1 MSQWPDRNCAQRCA
15 VCQLPLFVSRI
26 AGLTS
31 TTFFFHL
38 TGSSIVASSTP
49 SFSSATS
56 VSGMIDSPRMRSA
69 GRELLSLAL
78 MDARNHTLHLFGQ
91 YQKALEAS
99 NFVVPLLPT
108 VNPPLWELGHVGWFQ
123 EWWIGRNMQR
133 ALGEHCE
140 PAHARLASIEHNAD
154 TWWDSSHVP
163 HDTRWALALPDAD
176 QTRAYLLDTLESTLE
191 LLAKC
196 SDEDDAL
203 YFYRLCL
210 FHEDMH
216 AEALVTTAQTLG
228 LMLDRPLQEAYTPAP
243 VAVREPL
250 LIPTTAWQL
259 GSLSGPG
266 SGFAFDNEKS
276 VHTIAVP
283 EFEIDAQPVT
293 WAQFVEFVSDGGYD
307 RAEFWHPDGWQ
318 WLQGMS
324 EAPGQY
330 QGRRGP
336 RYVDQIGVAS
346 GAVMQTRFGQAR
358 RMHGNQAAMHM
369 TWFEADAWC
378 RWAGRRLP
386 FEVEWEVAAHT
397 AARRGFRWGDVWE
410 WTGSTFRPYPHFK
423 ADPYLDYSQPW
434 FGTHR
439 VLRGASFATRARMKS
454 PKYRNFYLPK
464 RDDIFCGF
472 RSCSL

>member
-1 MSQWPDRNCAQRCA
+1 M
-15 VCQLPLFVSRI
+15 CQLPLFDSGI
-26 AGLTS
+26 AGLTNTVS
-31 TTFFFHL
+31 STFFLNL
-38 TGSSIVASSTP
+38 TGSFTVASSTP
-49 SFSSATS
+49 SFSTATS
-56 VSGMIDSPRMRSA
+56 VSGLIDSPRMRGA

-91 YQKALEAS
+91 YQKALEAG
-99 NFVVPLLPT
+99 NFTVPLLPT
-108 VNPPLWELGHVGWFQ
+108 INPPLWELGHVGWFQ

-133 ALGEHCE
+133 ALGDRCE
-140 PAHARLASIEHNAD
+140 PAHARLASIEPNAD
-154 TWWDSSHVP
+154 NWWDSAHVP
-163 HDTRWALALPDAD
+163 HDTRWTLALPDAD

-191 LLAKC
+191 LLAKS

-216 AEALVTTAQTLG
+216 AEALVYTAQTLG
-228 LMLDRPLQEAYTPAP
+228 LQLDRPLLQAYTPAP
-243 VAVREPL
+243 MAVREPL
-250 LIPTTAWQL
+250 LIPATAWQM
-259 GSLSGPG
+259 GSAAGSG

-276 VHTIAVP
+276 AHTVNVP

-293 WAQFVEFVSDGGYD
+293 WAQFVEFVDDGGYD
-307 RAEFWHPDGWQ
+307 REELWHPGGWQ
-318 WLQGMS
+318 WLQGM
-324 EAPGQY
+324 ATVQGQY

-336 RYVDQIGVAS
+336 RHVDQIGVAS
-346 GAVMQTRFGQAR
+346 GAVMQTRFGQAM
-358 RMHGNQAAMHM
+358 RMQGNQPAMHM

-386 FEVEWEVAAHT
+386 FEVEWEVAVHT

-410 WTGSTFRPYPHFK
+410 WTGTTFRPYPNFK

-434 FGTHR
+434 FGTHK
-439 VLRGASFATRARMKS
+439 VLRGASFATRARMKN
-454 PKYRNFYLPK
+454 PKYRNFYLPE